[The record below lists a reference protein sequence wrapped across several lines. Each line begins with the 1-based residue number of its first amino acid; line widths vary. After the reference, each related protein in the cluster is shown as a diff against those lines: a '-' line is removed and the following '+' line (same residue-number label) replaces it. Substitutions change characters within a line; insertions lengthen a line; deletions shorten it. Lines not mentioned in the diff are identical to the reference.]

1 MGKSFIRISRLTQ
14 SVPGIID
21 VHVHLSERRDDLL
34 REYANRNGL
43 KYTLRELLQQMAE
56 YRVVLGLLLSPIM
69 KGGTPLPNED
79 VLKICSRSEGR
90 LAPILT
96 VRPNPRAIEAVLGQ
110 ADRNSGVVKGF
121 KIMLGYERVFAND
134 AVFDPLYDY
143 AESNDLPVMY
153 HTGDTAAATGS
164 LVHSHPL
171 TLDALANR
179 RTELKIIACHFGN
192 PWIDD
197 VAELIYKHD
206 NVYADVSGLAVGG
219 SKYLEKYIDLLAD
232 RLSRAIYYAGGAGK
246 IVFGT
251 DYPVS
256 THATTLSLVA
266 KLEIDSR
273 DRQRILSENAREVFG
288 L

>member
-1 MGKSFIRISRLTQ
+1 M
-14 SVPGIID
+14 PGIID

-69 KGGTPLPNED
+69 RGGAPLPNED
-79 VLKICSRSEGR
+79 VLRICTRSEGR